1 MKLRRRSARTNN
13 IQYLQYMKRL
23 VYAVIVL
30 AVLMEAN
37 SCKNKSNTPVIS
49 AGDSTDVEEDVN
61 DSTIYGVCG
70 EGTSMHELQLV
81 ADNGDTLNVFIDD
94 EQPDIVQG
102 GLLAG
107 DRIALIGYK
116 GPEGETVARKI
127 INLTSLL
134 GKWTSIDKNFD
145 IMEGG
150 EVKNNVK
157 AETNP
162 WTSWK
167 IMNGQLLLNKDT
179 FDIDLLGPDS
189 LLLEN
194 RQGIFTFKRQE

>member
-1 MKLRRRSARTNN
+1 MKK
-13 IQYLQYMKRL
+13 IIL
-23 VYAVIVL
+23 VVLVLVALIV
-30 AVLMEAN
+30 AN
-37 SCKNKSNTPVIS
+37 GCKNKNNTPVIS
-49 AGDSTDVEEDVN
+49 PNDSVMVQDEN
-61 DSTIYGVCG
+61 DSTLYGVLG
-70 EGTSMHELQLV
+70 DGTSMHALEV
-81 ADNGDTLNVFIDD
+81 ISDDGDTLHVFVDD
-94 EQPDIVQG
+94 EKSDIVQG

-107 DRIALIGYK
+107 DRIALIACK
-116 GPEGETVARKI
+116 ANDGELMAQKV

-167 IMNGQLLLNKDT
+167 ILNGKLLLNKDT
-179 FDIDLLGPDS
+179 FVIDNLGPDS

-194 RQGIFTFKRQE
+194 AQGIYTFKRQE

>member
-1 MKLRRRSARTNN
+1 
-13 IQYLQYMKRL
+13 MKRL
-23 VYAVIVL
+23 IYVAIALVAL
-30 AVLMEAN
+30 FAAN

-49 AGDSTDVEEDVN
+49 ASDSTEVEDDAN

-70 EGTSMHELQLV
+70 DGTSMHELQLIS
-81 ADNGDTLNVFIDD
+81 DEGDTLNVFISD
-94 EQPDIVQG
+94 EDPDIVQG

-116 GPEGETVARKI
+116 AQDGELMAQKV

-134 GKWTSIDKNFD
+134 GKWTSLDKNFD

-167 IMNGQLLLNKDT
+167 IMNGKLLLNKDT
-179 FDIDLLGPDS
+179 FDIDKLGPDS
-189 LLLEN
+189 LMLEN
-194 RQGIFTFKRQE
+194 HQGIYTFKRQE

>member
-1 MKLRRRSARTNN
+1 
-13 IQYLQYMKRL
+13 MKRL
-23 VYAVIVL
+23 VYMMMALVVL
-30 AVLMEAN
+30 FAAN
-37 SCKNKSNTPVIS
+37 SCKDKKTAQVITPT
-49 AGDSTDVEEDVN
+49 DSLDLEEVAD

-70 EGTSMHELQLV
+70 EGTSMHNLELIS
-81 ADNGDTLNVFIDD
+81 DEGDTISVFIDD

-116 GPEGETVARKI
+116 AQDGEMMAQKI

-134 GKWTSIDKNFD
+134 GKWTSLDKNFD
-145 IMEGG
+145 LLEGG

-162 WTSWK
+162 WTTWK
-167 IMNGQLLLNKDT
+167 ILNGKLLLNKDT
-179 FDIDLLGPDS
+179 FAIDKLGSDS
-189 LLLEN
+189 LMLEN
-194 RQGIFTFKRQE
+194 TQGIYVFKRQE